1 MDRPLKRRGQC
12 PRPRSSRGFNP
23 CSGGSASQTNTRNAA
38 TIPHIRFNPCSGGS
52 ASQTRSSTSFETVA
66 GHGFNPCSGG
76 SASQTHAESL
86 RTPSRWI
93 TFQSL
98 FWWIGLSNA
107 SQRSPRRTSSVFQ
120 SLFWWIGLSNEAAD
134 ASIRRRDIRFN
145 PCSGGSASQT
155 LTTETVT
162 FADNEVSILVLVDR
176 PLKLQCYR
184 CRR

>member
-38 TIPHIRFNPCSGGS
+38 TIPHIR
-52 ASQTRSSTSFETVA
+52 
-66 GHGFNPCSGG
+66 FNPCSGG

-176 PLKLQCYR
+176 PLKLRAVVQSMSTAVSFNPCSGGSASQTALGF
-184 CRR
+184 